1 MFTIL
6 KKDTKQFFAGFN
18 TNGDALWVSDIDQ
31 AKPMERF
38 AARNQA
44 SLFRCLNINVQN
56 KPVRIGA

>member
-6 KKDTKQFFAGFN
+6 KKDTKQFFAGFSASGN
-18 TNGDALWVSDIDQ
+18 ALWVSDIKK

-38 AARNQA
+38 AAQNQA
-44 SLFRCLNINVQN
+44 SLFRCLNLNVQN